1 MIADERIADYIRSL
15 DRGNGPLLD
24 QIEEEARREDV
35 PIIRKETSAFL
46 KTLIAACRPRRILEV
61 GTAVGYSALLMCRV
75 MPPECRITTIEKFPP
90 RIEAARENFRLA
102 GEEGRVELLEGDA
115 EEILYTLDG
124 PFDFIFMDAAKGQ
137 YIHWLPRV
145 LELLGEGGILLVRQY
160 LSGRGCGAVPLR
172 GGAPGSDDPQADAG
186 VSVCPD
192 PRREAGDIP
201 AACGGDGAAL
211 SVKIGSQGGR
221 T

>member
-1 MIADERIADYIRSL
+1 
-15 DRGNGPLLD
+15 
-24 QIEEEARREDV
+24 
-35 PIIRKETSAFL
+35 
-46 KTLIAACRPRRILEV
+46 
-61 GTAVGYSALLMCRV
+61 

-145 LELLGEGGILLVRQY
+145 LELLGEGGILLSDNIFQDGDVVQSRFAVERRDRTIHKRMREY
-160 LSGRGCGAVPLR
+160 LFALTHDERLETSLLPV
-172 GGAPGSDDPQADAG
+172 
-186 VSVCPD
+186 
-192 PRREAGDIP
+192 
-201 AACGGDGAAL
+201 GDGAAL

>member
-1 MIADERIADYIRSL
+1 MIIDERIADYICSL
-15 DRGNGPLLD
+15 DPGNGEFLD
-24 QIEEEARREDV
+24 RVETEARREDV

-145 LELLGEGGILLVRQY
+145 LELLGEGGILLSDNIFQDGDVVQSRFAVERRDRTIHKRMREY
-160 LSGRGCGAVPLR
+160 LFALTHDERLETSLLPV
-172 GGAPGSDDPQADAG
+172 
-186 VSVCPD
+186 
-192 PRREAGDIP
+192 
-201 AACGGDGAAL
+201 GDGAAL

>member
-75 MPPECRITTIEKFPP
+75 MPPKCRITTIEKFPP

-145 LELLGEGGILLVRQY
+145 LELLEEGGILLSDNIFQDGDVVQSRFAVERRDRTIHKRMREY
-160 LSGRGCGAVPLR
+160 LFALTHDERLETSLLPV
-172 GGAPGSDDPQADAG
+172 
-186 VSVCPD
+186 
-192 PRREAGDIP
+192 
-201 AACGGDGAAL
+201 GDGAAL

>member
-1 MIADERIADYIRSL
+1 MIVDERIADYIRSL

-61 GTAVGYSALLMCRV
+61 GTAVGYSTLLMCRV

-145 LELLGEGGILLVRQY
+145 LELLGEGGILLSDNIFQGGDVVQSRFAVERRDRTIHKRMREY
-160 LSGRGCGAVPLR
+160 LFALTHDERLETSLLPV
-172 GGAPGSDDPQADAG
+172 
-186 VSVCPD
+186 
-192 PRREAGDIP
+192 
-201 AACGGDGAAL
+201 GDGAAV